1 MSSYVLPVDEFARQ
15 GQTNILETVSYDYTL
30 EWNSRDEAWYFR
42 ITTTGSD
49 YEMDWVKLRVGI
61 DLLAPYKYLE
71 SVPNGWLLVIDTVR
85 STGRVGR
92 DDLGIDKRF
101 QLWYITS
108 DDEANELLTFYTP
121 Q

>member
-1 MSSYVLPVDEFARQ
+1 MSVFSLPVSTPARQ
-15 GQTNILETVSYDYTL
+15 GQTNILEGVSYDYLL

-42 ITTTGSD
+42 ITTSGSD

-71 SVPNGWLLVIDTVR
+71 SVPNGWLIVVDTVR
-85 STGRVGR
+85 TTGRIGR
-92 DDLGIDKRF
+92 DDLGIGSRF
-101 QLWYITS
+101 QLFYITS
-108 DDEANELLTFYTP
+108 DDEENLLLSLYTP